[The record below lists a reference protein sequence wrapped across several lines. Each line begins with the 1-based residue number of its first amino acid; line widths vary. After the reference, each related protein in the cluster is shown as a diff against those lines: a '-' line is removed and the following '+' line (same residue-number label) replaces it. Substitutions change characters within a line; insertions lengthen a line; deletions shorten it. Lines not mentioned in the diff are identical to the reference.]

1 MKDDGEKRF
10 AKLATWIIEKKVPP
24 DPAIDPILKY
34 FMDLKNTEE
43 NLSRSIVPWVAKM
56 PIYEHYLKHI
66 KGIGPILSANLI
78 AMLTPIDRFP
88 KPSMLVAYAG
98 LAGQFYRMECA
109 NGHKI
114 ISSSPKASCPVLES
128 NTDGEG
134 RACGAPIVKSVLEK
148 SIMRHEAGYH
158 VFQNTRLKA
167 TLFKV
172 ATSFEKLSADK
183 SQYRALYEAKKAEY
197 ASREGINKGHARMM
211 ALRYV
216 EKRFLVNL
224 HVVWMRGI
232 GKEVTPYEATLPN
245 HTIEPIRTDDG
256 YPLPQPGSFEAVD
269 DEASWAVK
277 QLTDNYYDIQMM
289 RIRAFNNIVAWL
301 STNRERLPEEYREFL
316 KRKES
321 EGDSE
326 D

>member
-1 MKDDGEKRF
+1 MADGKNERIY
-10 AKLATWIIEKKVPP
+10 AKLATLIVEKKIQPV
-24 DPAIDPILKY
+24 PAIDPLLRY
-34 FMDLKNTEE
+34 FVELKNTEDD
-43 NLSRSIVPWVAKM
+43 LSRAVVPWVSRM
-56 PIYEHYLKHI
+56 PIYDQYLKHI

-98 LAGQFYRMECA
+98 LAGQYYRMECA
-109 NGHKI
+109 NGHRI
-114 ISSSPKASCPVLES
+114 ISSSPKAS
-128 NTDGEG
+128 NADGEG
-134 RACGAPIVKSVLEK
+134 TVCGAPIVKSVLEK
-148 SIMRHEAGYH
+148 KVMKREAGYH
-158 VFQNTRLKA
+158 VFMNARLKT

-172 ATSFEKLSADK
+172 ATSFEKMSAEK
-183 SQYRALYEAKKAEY
+183 SQYRAMYEAKKIEY
-197 ASREGINKGHARMM
+197 ASREGVTKAHARMM

-277 QLTDNYYDIQMM
+277 QLTDNYYEIQKM
-289 RIRAFNNIVAWL
+289 RIKAFNNMVSWL
-301 STNRERLPEEYREFL
+301 LANRSRLPENYKEFL
-316 KRKES
+316 NKKDRDADED
-321 EGDSE
+321 GDS
-326 D
+326 